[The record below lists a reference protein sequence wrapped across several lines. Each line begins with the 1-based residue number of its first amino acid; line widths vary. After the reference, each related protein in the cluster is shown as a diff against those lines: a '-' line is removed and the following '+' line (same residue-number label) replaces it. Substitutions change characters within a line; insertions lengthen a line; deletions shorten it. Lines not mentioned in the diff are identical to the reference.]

1 MEKGKNLPQ
10 GRWRDQDAGN
20 GRIQLG
26 AHMSQLPDARNQG
39 ESKHQIWDFNNM
51 SIYFN
56 DLQVEP
62 AGLVTVSKR
71 YGERNDEA

>member
-1 MEKGKNLPQ
+1 MLAVEEYRLE
-10 GRWRDQDAGN
+10 
-20 GRIQLG
+20 
-26 AHMSQLPDARNQG
+26 AHMSQLPDTRNRG
-39 ESKHQIWDFNNM
+39 ESKHQIWDFSNM

-56 DLQVEP
+56 DLKAEP

>member
-1 MEKGKNLPQ
+1 MLAVEEYRLE
-10 GRWRDQDAGN
+10 
-20 GRIQLG
+20 
-26 AHMSQLPDARNQG
+26 AHTSQLPDTSNQG

-56 DLQVEP
+56 DLKAEP